1 MANRYTSDRYERRF
15 DEDRQQR
22 DPFDDRYGDERGRHA
37 RSYSERGDR
46 ERGGR
51 RDEEMEPGR
60 RRGRSSIGGAERSGM
75 EDYNRAVGGYGQGY
89 YGGFG
94 REGRMFGQSTGR
106 DDIDYGGK
114 WVDEYSRGSYEG
126 DYEGFGS
133 EYGNLQAVDEGRTRG
148 TQRGRFTGRGP
159 RGYRR
164 SDERI
169 REEVNDR
176 LTDHGDIDAS
186 DIEVNVMDGD
196 VVLEGFVDDRRT
208 KRLAE
213 DVAESVSGVRDVI
226 NHLRVNWR

>member
-1 MANRYTSDRYERRF
+1 MANRYASDRYERRY
-15 DEDRQQR
+15 DEERERR
-22 DPFDDRYGDERGRHA
+22 DPFNDRYGEGRQHSQRGYR
-37 RSYSERGDR
+37 D
-46 ERGGR
+46 RGGP
-51 RDEEMEPGR
+51 RDEEFESGR
-60 RRGRSSIGGAERSGM
+60 LRGRSSVGGDERSGM

-106 DDIDYGGK
+106 YDIDYGGK

-126 DYEGFGS
+126 DYEGYGS
-133 EYGNLQAVDEGRTRG
+133 EYGNLQPSREGRNEQATRG
-148 TQRGRFTGRGP
+148 TRRGPFTGRGP

-186 DIEVNVMDGD
+186 EIEVNVMDGD

-213 DVAESVSGVRDVI
+213 DIAESVSGVRDVI
-226 NHLRVNWR
+226 NHLRVNSR

>member
-1 MANRYTSDRYERRF
+1 MANRYASDRYERRY
-15 DEDRQQR
+15 DEDREQR
-22 DPFDDRYGDERGRHA
+22 DPFNDRYGNERG
-37 RSYSERGDR
+37 SSNRGYR
-46 ERGGR
+46 GRGGP
-51 RDEEMEPGR
+51 RDEEFESGR
-60 RRGRSSIGGAERSGM
+60 LRGRSSVGGAERSGM

-126 DYEGFGS
+126 DYEGYGS
-133 EYGNLQAVDEGRTRG
+133 EYGSLQSYDEGGSRQATRG

-186 DIEVNVMDGD
+186 EIEVNVMDGD

>member
-1 MANRYTSDRYERRF
+1 MANRYASDRYERRY
-15 DEDRQQR
+15 DEDREQR
-22 DPFDDRYGDERGRHA
+22 DPFNDRYGDERATSNR
-37 RSYSERGDR
+37 RYRD
-46 ERGGR
+46 RGGP
-51 RDEEMEPGR
+51 RDEEFESGR
-60 RRGRSSIGGAERSGM
+60 LRGRSSIGGAERSGM
-75 EDYNRAVGGYGQGY
+75 EDYNRAIGGYGQGY

-106 DDIDYGGK
+106 YDIDHGGK

-126 DYEGFGS
+126 DYEGYGS
-133 EYGNLQAVDEGRTRG
+133 EYGSLQPYDEGRRQQAARG
-148 TQRGRFTGRGP
+148 TPRGRFTGRGP

-176 LTDHGDIDAS
+176 LTDHGDFDAS
-186 DIEVNVMDGD
+186 EIEVNVMDGD